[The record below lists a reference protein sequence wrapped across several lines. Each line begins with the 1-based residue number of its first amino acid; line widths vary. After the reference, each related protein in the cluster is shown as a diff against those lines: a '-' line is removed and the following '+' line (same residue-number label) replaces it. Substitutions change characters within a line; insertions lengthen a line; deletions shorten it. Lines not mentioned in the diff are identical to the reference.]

1 MFTSAANP
9 RDQFP
14 ALKGQAD
21 VLRHFTIPL
30 MDVFMLYS
38 DPNNEL
44 HSSMLVAMKK
54 SARIEEILTEH
65 SGVVGALPAAAEFM
79 TCTAEFL
86 LLMQYLNR
94 ECLEQNAL
102 LFSVTIKA
110 HVLMHSAMQSLHLN
124 PTMGWVYMGED
135 FQCKMRTLMES
146 CSAGNKPH
154 QATAKLTKKWARAID
169 LTLRGAAVWRT

>member
-9 RDQFP
+9 RDQYP

-21 VLRHFTIPL
+21 VLRHFVIPL

-44 HSSMLVAMKK
+44 HSSMLSAMKK
-54 SARIEEILTEH
+54 SARIEEILSEH
-65 SGVVGALPAAAEFM
+65 SGVVGPLPAAAEFM

-94 ECLEQNAL
+94 ECLGQDYQ

-110 HVLMHSAMQSLHLN
+110 HVLMHSAMQSFHMN

-135 FQCKMRTLMES
+135 FQGTMRTLMES

-154 QATAKLTKKWARAID
+154 QATVKLTKKWARAID
-169 LTLRGAAVWRT
+169 VSLRGAAVWRT